1 MEDIRNKSLVGIAVS
16 FIMIAILLGIE
27 NLIFYDENFFDGIQS
42 MMWTFVFV
50 SVAFFPAFLMR
61 KKESAKKKY
70 MNILGIITLVFFA
83 FVFLFLVMLLFNSEY
98 HFLF

>member
-1 MEDIRNKSLVGIAVS
+1 MGIAVS

-50 SVAFFPAFLMR
+50 SVVFFPAFLMR
-61 KKESAKKKY
+61 KKVQRKIYEY
-70 MNILGIITLVFFA
+70 LRNYYTGVFCVRISIPCNAA
-83 FVFLFLVMLLFNSEY
+83 FQ
-98 HFLF
+98 